1 MALSTR
7 TLCWHSRVPL
17 PCWRASAT
25 SRRLAWMRWVPS
37 RRQSD
42 MYLSYMRT
50 QSTCFCC
57 IVFRHLGRQNSIGIG
72 IYQHGILLFWGG
84 KRWKSGIL
92 TVFLDKLVNPL
103 GVSKQARIAA
113 SVIFFVV
120 GFVSLLIGAVLA
132 WSVSDPMA
140 HLRCLP
146 TTFFHGGS
154 GTRLENCGYQDNAN
168 A

>member
-1 MALSTR
+1 MICNCPTCAHSPHVFLH
-7 TLCWHSRVPL
+7 LFQAFGEAKFYWHRHI
-17 PCWRASAT
+17 SA
-25 SRRLAWMRWVPS
+25 W
-37 RRQSD
+37 
-42 MYLSYMRT
+42 YL
-50 QSTCFCC
+50 
-57 IVFRHLGRQNSIGIG
+57 
-72 IYQHGILLFWGG
+72 LLWGG

>member
-50 QSTCFCC
+50 QSTCFFY
-57 IVFRHLGRQNSIGIG
+57 IFFRHLGRQNSIGIG
-72 IYQHGILLFWGG
+72 IYQHGGR

-154 GTRLENCGYQDNAN
+154 GTRLENSGYQDNAN